1 MAEIDKSLTEVTKSV
16 EIDGPEEQ
24 VELQEE
30 ITETLPNAGQTEI
43 TPTEDGGVEI
53 NFEPG
58 AFNQA
63 QSENHFDNLA
73 ELLPDDILG
82 PLGSEL
88 NQNYMDYKES
98 RKEWERTYITGLDL
112 LGFKYE
118 DRTEPFSGAA
128 GATHPV
134 LAEAVT
140 QFQAQAYK
148 ELLPADGPVRTQI
161 IGAPTPEKEMQSTRV
176 KDFMNYQLMDQMKE
190 YEPEFDQLLFYLPLA
205 GSAFKKVYYDQLLG
219 RAVSKFV
226 PAEDLIV
233 PYSATSLEDATA
245 VVHLVKTKE
254 NDLTKQMVSG
264 FYRNVEIGQPGET
277 ESDLE
282 RKERELEGITK
293 TKDEDIYNIL
303 EFHVDLDLEGFE
315 DRGPDGAETGIKLP
329 YIVTIEEGSREILS
343 IRRNY
348 EIADPKKQKIPYI
361 VTVDEGTRNI
371 LSIRRN
377 YEIGDPDKNKIPYF
391 THFKFLPG
399 LGFYGFGLIHM
410 IGGLSRTATA
420 ALRQLLDA
428 GTLSNLPAG
437 FKMRGI
443 RIRDDAQSIQP
454 GEFRDVDAP
463 GGNLRDSF
471 MMLPFKEPSQTL
483 LSLMGIVVQAGQRFA
498 SIADMQVGDGN
509 QQAAVGT
516 TVALLERG
524 SRTMSAIHKRIYSA
538 LKQEFKLMA
547 RVFKLYLPQEYPY
560 DVVGGQR
567 MIKQTDFD
575 DRVDI
580 LPVADP
586 NIFSQTQRI
595 SMAQTEL
602 QLATSNPQMHN
613 MYNAYRNMYEA
624 LGVKNIDSILVK
636 PMAPMPKDPAL
647 EHIDA
652 LAGKPFQAF
661 PGQDHRAHITSHLN
675 FMATNIARNNP
686 MVMASLE
693 KNIFEHISLMAQE
706 QIELEFMQELP
717 QLQQMQMMAQQNPQM
732 QQQVID
738 MQQKIEARKAQLIA
752 EMMEE
757 FMNEEKKITSQFDN
771 DPIAKLRSRE
781 LDLRAQENARKE
793 REGKER
799 MDLDK
804 MRAMMNQANV
814 DEKLDQNEELA
825 KLRANTSIEKTIL
838 GKTLPNADQMIPS
851 VKIMRSGNE

>member
-1 MAEIDKSLTEVTKSV
+1 MAEIDKALPNEPRK
-16 EIDGPEEQ
+16 EFNLPGEEQ
-24 VELQEE
+24 IQEQVVEEAQE
-30 ITETLPNAGQTEI
+30 
-43 TPTEDGGVEI
+43 
-53 NFEPG
+53 
-58 AFNQA
+58 QA
-63 QSENHFDNLA
+63 QSPEDVEVVENEDGSVDINLDPATASPEGGDEHYANLSEFLPDDVLA
-73 ELLPDDILG
+73 ELASD
-82 PLGSEL
+82 L
-88 NQNYMDYKES
+88 NSKYMDYSSS
-98 RKEWERTYITGLDL
+98 RKDWEKTYTQGLDL
-112 LGFKYE
+112 LGFKY
-118 DRTEPFSGAA
+118 DQRTEPFQGAS

-140 QFQAQAYK
+140 QFQALAYK

-161 IGAPTPEKEMQSTRV
+161 LGMPTPEKADQANRV
-176 KDFMNYQLMDQMKE
+176 KDFMNYQIMDQMKE
-190 YEPEFDQLLFYLPLA
+190 YEPEFDQMLFNLPLA
-205 GSAFKKVYYDQLLG
+205 GSAFKKVYYDEMEQ

-226 PAEDLIV
+226 PADDLIV
-233 PYSATSLEDATA
+233 PYTATSLDDAEA
-245 VVHLVKTKE
+245 IIHRVKISE
-254 NDLTKQMVSG
+254 NDLRKQQVSG
-264 FYRNVEIGQPGET
+264 FYRDIDIGKPMDRETDVEK
-277 ESDLE
+277 
-282 RKERELEGITK
+282 KERELEGVRK
-293 TKDEDIYNIL
+293 TKDEDVYTLL
-303 EFHVDLDLEGFE
+303 ECHVDLDLEGFE
-315 DRGPDGAETGIKLP
+315 DTNQQTGEPSGIKIP
-329 YIVTIEEGSREILS
+329 YIVTLEEGSREILS

-348 EIADPKKQKIPYI
+348 EA
-361 VTVDEGTRNI
+361 
-371 LSIRRN
+371 
-377 YEIGDPDKNKIPYF
+377 GDPMKRKIQYF
-391 THFKFLPG
+391 VHFKFLPG

-483 LSLMGIVVQAGQRFA
+483 LSLMGVVVQAGQRFA
-498 SIADMQVGDGN
+498 SIADLQVGDGN

-538 LKQEFKLMA
+538 LKNEFKILA

-567 MIKQTDFD
+567 MIKQSDFD

-595 SMAQTEL
+595 SLAQTEL

-613 MYNAYRNMYEA
+613 MYQAYRNMYEA
-624 LGVKNIDSILVK
+624 LGVKNIDQLLIK
-636 PMAPMPKDPAL
+636 PMQPMPKDPAL

-652 LAGKPFQAF
+652 LGGRQFQAF
-661 PGQDHRAHITSHLN
+661 PGQDHRAHITAHLN
-675 FMATNIARNNP
+675 FMATNMARNNP
-686 MVMASLE
+686 MVMGSLE
-693 KNIFEHISLMAQE
+693 KNIFEHISLMSQE
-706 QIELEFMQELP
+706 QVELEFRDE
-717 QLQQMQMMAQQNPQM
+717 LQQMQQMQMVIQQNPQM
-732 QQQVID
+732 AQQ
-738 MQQKIEARKAQLIA
+738 MQMQLMMMTQRIEARKAQLIA

-771 DPIAKLRSRE
+771 DPIAKLRARE
-781 LDLRAQENARKE
+781 LDLRAMENDRKAKEADE
-793 REGKER
+793 RIN
-799 MDLDK
+799 LDK
-804 MRAMMNQANV
+804 MKTMMNQANQ
-814 DEKLDQNEELA
+814 DEKLEQNEELA

-838 GKTLPNADQMIPS
+838 SKTIPNVDSMMKNQQGMMPN
-851 VKIMRSGNE
+851 VKIMRGGNE

>member
-1 MAEIDKSLTEVTKSV
+1 MADNMDNVDKALPNEPRKEFEIP
-16 EIDGPEEQ
+16 G
-24 VELQEE
+24 QEE
-30 ITETLPNAGQTEI
+30 IQEQVVEQVQEEI
-43 TPTEDGGVEI
+43 QSPDDVEVQENEDGSVDI
-53 NFEPG
+53 NLDPAAASPEG
-58 AFNQA
+58 GDEHYA
-63 QSENHFDNLA
+63 NLA
-73 ELLPDDILG
+73 EFLPDDVLG
-82 PLGSEL
+82 ALASDL
-88 NQNYMDYKES
+88 NSKYMDYSSS
-98 RKEWERTYITGLDL
+98 RKDWEKTYTTGLDL
-112 LGFKYE
+112 LGFKY
-118 DRTEPFSGAA
+118 DNRTEPFSGAS

-140 QFQAQAYK
+140 QFQALAYK

-161 IGAPTPEKEMQSTRV
+161 LGVPTPEKTDQATRV
-176 KDFMNYQLMDQMKE
+176 KDFMNYQIMDQMKE
-190 YEPEFDQLLFYLPLA
+190 YEPEFDQMLFNLPLA
-205 GSAFKKVYYDQLLG
+205 GSAFKKVYYDDMEQ

-226 PAEDLIV
+226 PADDLIV
-233 PYSATSLEDATA
+233 PYTATSLDDAEA
-245 VVHLVKTKE
+245 IIHRVKISE
-254 NDLTKQMVSG
+254 NDLRKQQVAG
-264 FYRNVEIGQPGET
+264 FYKDVELGKPQDNET
-277 ESDLE
+277 DVEK
-282 RKERELEGITK
+282 KERELEGVRK
-293 TKDEDIYNIL
+293 TKDEDVFTLL
-303 EFHVDLDLEGFE
+303 ECHVDLDLEGFE
-315 DRGPDGAETGIKLP
+315 DVNQQTGEPSGIKIP
-329 YIVTIEEGSREILS
+329 YIVTLEEGSRQILS

-348 EIADPKKQKIPYI
+348 E
-361 VTVDEGTRNI
+361 V
-371 LSIRRN
+371 
-377 YEIGDPDKNKIPYF
+377 GDPMKRKIQYF
-391 THFKFLPG
+391 VHFKFLPG

-410 IGGLSRTATA
+410 IGGLSRTATT

-483 LSLMGIVVQAGQRFA
+483 LSLMGVVVQAGQRFA
-498 SIADMQVGDGN
+498 SIADLQVGDGN

-538 LKQEFKLMA
+538 LKNEFRIMA

-560 DVVGGQR
+560 DVVGGQK
-567 MIKQTDFD
+567 MIKQSDFD

-595 SMAQTEL
+595 SLAQTEL

-613 MYNAYRNMYEA
+613 MYQAYRSMYEA
-624 LGVKNIDSILVK
+624 LGVKNIDQLLVR
-636 PMAPMPKDPAL
+636 PQQPTPKDPAL

-652 LAGKPFQAF
+652 LGGRQFQAF
-661 PGQDHRAHITSHLN
+661 PGQDHRAHITAHLN

-706 QIELEFMQELP
+706 QVELEFRDELV
-717 QLQQMQMMAQQNPQM
+717 QIQQMQMMMQQNPQM
-732 QQQVID
+732 AQQMQTQLMM
-738 MQQKIEARKAQLIA
+738 MQQRIEARKAQLIA

-781 LDLRAQENARKE
+781 LDLRAMENDRKE
-793 REGKER
+793 REGKEK

-804 MRAMMNQANV
+804 MKAMMNQANQ
-814 DEKLDQNEELA
+814 DEKLEQNEELA
-825 KLRANTSIEKTIL
+825 KLRADTSIEKTIL
-838 GKTLPNADQMIPS
+838 SKTIPS
-851 VKIMRSGNE
+851 TDSMMKNQGSMMPNISIMRKGDE